1 MTRTAPEWARGMRAL
16 ATLAIAPATLK
27 GMTVRAR
34 PGPARQAFEN
44 ALSVLPLPLRR
55 IHPGLSD
62 TQLFGSLDIAASLAN
77 GRMIRGTGIADKQAA
92 LVMPMAERLQ
102 PQLAA
107 RLSQLLDTGAEHAL
121 VMLDEG
127 ADADECAPLTLRER
141 LPFSVDLS
149 EVKASEAIARL
160 PAPADL
166 DAARDRVATV
176 TTDPD
181 HERQLV
187 LLADRLGIESL
198 RAPLLALYTA
208 RALAALDGEDC
219 TTDTH
224 IREAVTLVYPSRA
237 TQFPQQDTPEDTA
250 EDRQTEPEAPD
261 DAAETEDQGQTDLP
275 EEMLIEAVRACLPDD
290 LLARFARDDA
300 NRNDG
305 HGSGAGS
312 RRTGNRRGRPLSPRP
327 GRPDGRSRID
337 VVATLRAAAPWQ
349 PLRRK
354 ARPKGPTLIIHPS
367 DIRLQRFE
375 DRSDRLVIFA
385 VDASGSAAMARM
397 AEAKGA
403 VELLLAQAYAK
414 RDQVALIAFRGQTSD
429 VLLSPTRSLVQAKRQ
444 LAGLPGGGG
453 TPLASGLQNAFELAH
468 HGRRRGFSP
477 SVAFLTDGRAN
488 IALDGTPGRE
498 PARRDAR
505 IVARHLR
512 LLGLPA
518 VVIDTAARP
527 GDEGIALADWLAADY
542 LALPRAD
549 AGRICA
555 ATDKALNG

>member
-1 MTRTAPEWARGMRAL
+1 MTRTAPDWARGMRAL
-16 ATLAIAPATLK
+16 ATLAVAPATLK
-27 GMTVRAR
+27 GMTVRAW

-44 ALSVLPLPLRR
+44 ALS
-55 IHPGLSD
+55 
-62 TQLFGSLDIAASLAN
+62 
-77 GRMIRGTGIADKQAA
+77 
-92 LVMPMAERLQ
+92 
-102 PQLAA
+102 
-107 RLSQLLDTGAEHAL
+107 

-149 EVKASEAIARL
+149 EVKAGEAIARL

-198 RAPLLALYTA
+198 RAPLLALDTA
-208 RALAALDGEDC
+208 RALAALDGED
-219 TTDTH
+219 
-224 IREAVTLVYPSRA
+224 
-237 TQFPQQDTPEDTA
+237 
-250 EDRQTEPEAPD
+250 
-261 DAAETEDQGQTDLP
+261 
-275 EEMLIEAVRACLPDD
+275 
-290 LLARFARDDA
+290 
-300 NRNDG
+300 
-305 HGSGAGS
+305 
-312 RRTGNRRGRPLSPRP
+312 
-327 GRPDGRSRID
+327 
-337 VVATLRAAAPWQ
+337 
-349 PLRRK
+349 
-354 ARPKGPTLIIHPS
+354 RPKGPALIIHPS

-403 VELLLAQAYAK
+403 VELLFAQAYAK
-414 RDQVALIAFRGQTSD
+414 RDPVALIAFRGQTSD
-429 VLLSPTRSLVQAKRQ
+429 VLLSPTRSLVQAKRP

-453 TPLASGLQNAFELAH
+453 TPLASGLWNAFELAH
-468 HGRRRGFSP
+468 HGRRRGFCP

-505 IVARHLR
+505 IVARHLH
-512 LLGLPA
+512 LLGFPP

-527 GDEGIALADWLAADY
+527 GDEGIALAGWLAADY

-555 ATDKALNG
+555 ATEKALNG